1 MTQSDGGVGALDGI
15 TVLDLS
21 GPEAQPCSRLLADLG
36 ADVILIE
43 PPAGSP
49 SRRIAPFANPAA
61 NDSPGPDDSLY
72 FVLFNA
78 NKRGIVLDLE
88 SEDGRARFRDL
99 VKSADVVLE
108 SGAPGRMDSLGLG
121 YEALAEI
128 NPGIVMTSVTPFGQT
143 GPYRN
148 FRGADIA
155 ITSMGGTIYSEGEP
169 EGPPTT
175 MPRYQSY
182 QMGSIHAAF
191 GTLIALRHRR
201 ASGRGQRLDISMV
214 EALAHMNMN
223 LVRYS
228 SMTDVAPRRGS
239 RGSNGPTQYF
249 QTADNQW
256 VQLAL
261 TTPRQWQALATWI
274 DDPELLE
281 PRLQELSA
289 RDGMSD
295 MINAKAAVFIRKR
308 TAEEYLRV
316 GSEKHVTVAPA
327 NSPRD
332 LAEHP
337 HAVAYDFLTPLK
349 HPVHGEIKMPAGPAV
364 YHGTP
369 LSLRR
374 PAPMLGQHT
383 AEVLSE
389 AAARRP
395 AERSIAGTRA
405 NGGGSESESQPLAG
419 LRILAFERVWAAPF
433 GTRFLADYGAD
444 VVKVEST
451 RFPDGRVFDREANPV
466 AWRNTNASYGE
477 NNRNKRSIALD
488 LHMPEGQ
495 ELFKRL
501 AGEADVVVENNAPG
515 AMERFGIAYEA
526 LREVNPNIIMV
537 SCPGYGSAGPMKDFV
552 AVGQCLT
559 SFTGLGYLWAQP
571 GSQWPARAKNA
582 YPDFITAGNLAVAIM
597 AAVHHR
603 DRTGEGQFVE
613 IPQFQ
618 AAAAVIGLAFLEMQ
632 FSSDTVAPWGNR
644 DPNAAPQG
652 IYACGGGDRWCSI
665 SCPDDGNASWKALAA
680 VMGRPELIEDPRFAT
695 FADRQANHDALDE
708 EITAWT
714 RTRSAHQV
722 MYACQRANVAAGA
735 VATGEDLYRD
745 PQLRSRGYIVEVNHT
760 VPGRL
765 EHPGMTVNFSDSPGA
780 IRRGAPTP
788 GQHTREVLAEVLSLS
803 EAELDQYAAS
813 GALS

>member
-1 MTQSDGGVGALDGI
+1 MTQTAGGVGALDGI

-21 GPEAQPCSRLLADLG
+21 GPEAQPCGRLLADLG

-43 PPAGSP
+43 PPGGSP
-49 SRRIAPFANPAA
+49 SRSIAPFANEAVNA
-61 NDSPGPDDSLY
+61 SPGPDDSIF
-72 FVLFNA
+72 FVLFNT

-99 VKSADVVLE
+99 VRTADIVLE
-108 SGAPGRMDSLGLG
+108 SGAPGRMESLGLS
-121 YEALAEI
+121 YETLAEI

-143 GPYRN
+143 GPYRD

-155 ITSMGGTIYSEGEP
+155 VVAMGGSIYSEGEP

-175 MPRYQSY
+175 MPRYQAFQLS
-182 QMGSIHAAF
+182 SVHAAF

-201 ASGRGQRLDISMV
+201 ATGRGQRLDVSMM

-223 LVRYS
+223 LVRYA
-228 SMTDVAPRRGS
+228 SMTEVSPRRGS
-239 RGSNGPTQYF
+239 RGANGPTQYF
-249 QTADNQW
+249 KTADDQW

-261 TTPRQWQALATWI
+261 TTPRQWQALAAWI
-274 DDPELLE
+274 DDPALLE

-289 RDGMSD
+289 RDALSD
-295 MINAKAAVFIRKR
+295 MINAKAAVFINKL

-316 GSEKHVTVAPA
+316 GSEKHVTIAPA

-337 HAVAYDFLTPLK
+337 HALAYNFLTPLE
-349 HPVHGEIKMPAGPAV
+349 HPVLGEIMMPAGPAL
-364 YHGTP
+364 YHSTP
-369 LSLRR
+369 LALRR

-383 AEVLSE
+383 AEVLEE
-389 AAARRP
+389 AASRRP
-395 AERSIAGTRA
+395 AEPAVTATAGN
-405 NGGGSESESQPLAG
+405 NGDSGSGSLPLDG

-477 NNRNKRSIALD
+477 NNRNKRSIAID
-488 LHMPEGQ
+488 LHMQEGQ
-495 ELFKRL
+495 DLFKRL
-501 AGEADVVVENNAPG
+501 AAEADVVVENNAPG
-515 AMERFGIAYEA
+515 AMERFGISYET
-526 LREVNPNIIMV
+526 LREVNPNLIMV

-571 GSQWPARAKNA
+571 GAPWPARAKNA
-582 YPDFITAGNLAVAIM
+582 YPDFITAGNLALAIV

-618 AAAAVIGLAFLEMQ
+618 AAAAVIGMAFLEMQ
-632 FSSDTVAPWGNR
+632 FNPGSGEPWGNR

-652 IYACGGGDRWCSI
+652 IYACGGGDRWCAI
-665 SCPDDGNASWKALAA
+665 SCPDDDNASWQALAA
-680 VMGRPELIEDPRFAT
+680 VMGRPHLIQDPRFAT

-722 MYACQRANVAAGA
+722 MYACQRANVAAG
-735 VATGEDLYRD
+735 VVSTGEDLYRD
-745 PQLRSRGYIVEVNHT
+745 PQLRTRGYIVEVDHT
-760 VPGRL
+760 VPGRI

-780 IRRGAPTP
+780 IRGGAPTP
-788 GQHTREVLAEVLSLS
+788 GQHTREVLSEVLGLS
-803 EAELDQYAAS
+803 EAELDRYETS